1 MSYSQET
8 NRVFNTNTKRFY
20 FIEFLRT
27 NTMCEQK
34 NEDYGIVY
42 ALINEAMPGLVK
54 IGMTSRLEITQR
66 MKELYNSTGVPL
78 PFECIY
84 ACEVKDFVKV
94 EKALHIAFDPDR
106 INPNREFF
114 RIAPERVIAIL
125 ELLGPNNI
133 KKEVNNDIDNEV
145 SVEERGA
152 RENMKKRSAFNFE
165 RMGIPVGSKLFFT
178 KDSSIEIEV
187 TENGNIMSLTAATKQ
202 FIPYVVHPT
211 PYWTYMNENLEDI
224 WKNSLHEN

>member
-1 MSYSQET
+1 MS
-8 NRVFNTNTKRFY
+8 
-20 FIEFLRT
+20 
-27 NTMCEQK
+27 EQK
-34 NEDYGIVY
+34 DEDYGIVY

-54 IGMTSRLEITQR
+54 IGMTSRLGITQR

-84 ACEVKDFVKV
+84 ACEVKDYAKT
-94 EKALHIAFDPDR
+94 EKALHIAFAPDR

-114 RIAPERVIAIL
+114 RIDPERVVAIL

-133 KKEVNNDIDNEV
+133 NKEVNNDIDNEL

-152 RENMKKRSAFNFE
+152 REKMKKKSAFNFE
-165 RMGIPVGSKLFFT
+165 RMGIPIGAKLVFA

-187 TENGNIMSLTAATKQ
+187 AENNKVIYNGNIMSLTAVTKQ

-211 PYWTYMNENLEDI
+211 PHWIFMNENLEDI
-224 WKNSLHEN
+224 WKRSLNEEY

>member
-78 PFECIY
+78 PFVSYGLTSLVSLYIGIGY
-84 ACEVKDFVKV
+84 VLNVG
-94 EKALHIAFDPDR
+94 LQP
-106 INPNREFF
+106 
-114 RIAPERVIAIL
+114 
-125 ELLGPNNI
+125 
-133 KKEVNNDIDNEV
+133 KKY
-145 SVEERGA
+145 
-152 RENMKKRSAFNFE
+152 
-165 RMGIPVGSKLFFT
+165 
-178 KDSSIEIEV
+178 
-187 TENGNIMSLTAATKQ
+187 Q
-202 FIPYVVHPT
+202 
-211 PYWTYMNENLEDI
+211 
-224 WKNSLHEN
+224 